1 MLYLSKKIIIIDPL
15 MLWQFFSLPGIEN
28 GIEYR
33 YFSRYRIE
41 VRNSSIV
48 TTLFGADIGWIVCT
62 LGCRDLLCSRMN
74 QPFERFSDKISNLPP
89 LNGSLS
95 FIFKVAFQL
104 FKSINISILH
114 FLYLKH

>member
-1 MLYLSKKIIIIDPL
+1 

-48 TTLFGADIGWIVCT
+48 TTLQLDKTIYI
-62 LGCRDLLCSRMN
+62 LL
-74 QPFERFSDKISNLPP
+74 FSYFDSALC
-89 LNGSLS
+89 
-95 FIFKVAFQL
+95 FKWL
-104 FKSINISILH
+104 YIIYINIDEGWLSVLNLCIQIVEVDVLPSWPTR
-114 FLYLKH
+114 LVKD

>member
-1 MLYLSKKIIIIDPL
+1 

-48 TTLFGADIGWIVCT
+48 TTLQAGHRC
-62 LGCRDLLCSRMN
+62 LDLL
-74 QPFERFSDKISNLPP
+74 
-89 LNGSLS
+89 SL
-95 FIFKVAFQL
+95 L
-104 FKSINISILH
+104 
-114 FLYLKH
+114 

>member
-1 MLYLSKKIIIIDPL
+1 

-48 TTLFGADIGWIVCT
+48 TTLH
-62 LGCRDLLCSRMN
+62 L
-74 QPFERFSDKISNLPP
+74 ERGMRLE
-89 LNGSLS
+89 
-95 FIFKVAFQL
+95 FI
-104 FKSINISILH
+104 
-114 FLYLKH
+114 

>member
-1 MLYLSKKIIIIDPL
+1 

-48 TTLFGADIGWIVCT
+48 TTLAHTIYVDP
-62 LGCRDLLCSRMN
+62 D
-74 QPFERFSDKISNLPP
+74 FESV
-89 LNGSLS
+89 GTCACQCLS
-95 FIFKVAFQL
+95 AQKTKV
-104 FKSINISILH
+104 
-114 FLYLKH
+114 Y